1 MKIITP
7 RFTLLLVILG
17 FLFMV
22 TGCGSKQD
30 QDFFDKVE
38 EQVHT
43 QMESTA
49 SAKDD
54 EEIEKVQATKV
65 TFHITNL
72 PEYWFNFGVYVKRWA
87 AVVIVASLAG
97 GWIVYDIFKKNRE
110 VQKWALGLLIIR
122 IPIFT
127 LLIVY
132 VYAFLYRML
141 NL

>member
-49 SAKDD
+49 SAK
-54 EEIEKVQATKV
+54 V
-65 TFHITNL
+65 FL
-72 PEYWFNFGVYVKRWA
+72 A
-87 AVVIVASLAG
+87 ASG
-97 GWIVYDIFKKNRE
+97 
-110 VQKWALGLLIIR
+110 LG
-122 IPIFT
+122 
-127 LLIVY
+127 
-132 VYAFLYRML
+132 
-141 NL
+141 